1 MDRLQD
7 LEANLHIDEH
17 CYDFERN
24 ENGSV
29 SHIEF
34 FDPEYWEFPAIES
47 NILEALSNYTELES
61 ITINIHNY
69 VLKDISNLRN
79 FKKLKSFDIE
89 DGLCDIDD
97 LSLFSELKDLEFIN
111 FYGPKITD
119 LSPLKYL
126 SKLKSIVIYGS
137 CIEDIKPLSTLESLE
152 ILSLNQA
159 NIKDITPIADLK
171 NLKSLALDKNEI
183 SDISILAIHPNLI
196 HLYLSANKIEDIS
209 ALKPLNNLT
218 NIGLSHNKIKDTSA
232 LKEKKNLNYLDIQ
245 HNQISDISFL
255 NDCIKLNWLI
265 ISDNPIQDIKPVT
278 KLTELRTFQANNI
291 KTDDLGNDKFQ
302 SELHWLSL
310 SNCSIE
316 NIQFLEN
323 QKNLQSLNLS
333 NNKISDISVLLNFY
347 QLKYLS
353 LKNNEIEKPLPISI
367 TFLNDLQELDLRGNL
382 FSGKFYSKNNYGY
395 SSLEDK
401 VDEYFSAK
409 EYEKDAG
416 EYFFEHQQYDEALA
430 IYYYNRLDIESL
442 EIYINKFTATSKND
456 LFHLRYYFSKIVNIH
471 ALRKAEDSE
480 RLRKIVRELHY
491 KINDLNY
498 AEKELF
504 RERIANFKFYS
515 SFDLFGSYM
524 AYINYDEHPENIDA
538 EVYHALT
545 SDIQRDNLMEI
556 LYYLKKLKELK
567 SPFYYKLYG
576 SVNERV
582 RSSFSGTER
591 NKYMEL
597 LTNIENADIPIP
609 DIEKTD
615 NKYKSFH
622 NLDYSFNKETSRVSR
637 EERSILGKIWEYFLI
652 LVMIICFIVAIYY
665 FIRIFN

>member
-1 MDRLQD
+1 MTFL
-7 LEANLHIDEH
+7 
-17 CYDFERN
+17 
-24 ENGSV
+24 
-29 SHIEF
+29 
-34 FDPEYWEFPAIES
+34 
-47 NILEALSNYTELES
+47 
-61 ITINIHNY
+61 
-69 VLKDISNLRN
+69 
-79 FKKLKSFDIE
+79 
-89 DGLCDIDD
+89 
-97 LSLFSELKDLEFIN
+97 
-111 FYGPKITD
+111 
-119 LSPLKYL
+119 
-126 SKLKSIVIYGS
+126 
-137 CIEDIKPLSTLESLE
+137 
-152 ILSLNQA
+152 
-159 NIKDITPIADLK
+159 
-171 NLKSLALDKNEI
+171 
-183 SDISILAIHPNLI
+183 
-196 HLYLSANKIEDIS
+196 
-209 ALKPLNNLT
+209 
-218 NIGLSHNKIKDTSA
+218 
-232 LKEKKNLNYLDIQ
+232 
-245 HNQISDISFL
+245 FL

-480 RLRKIVRELHY
+480 RLRKIVRELHN
-491 KINDLNY
+491 KISRLNY
-498 AEKELF
+498 SERELF
-504 RERIANFKFYS
+504 WKRITFSETSRF
-515 SFDLFGSYM
+515 SFDFFS
-524 AYINYDEHPENIDA
+524 AYKAYVRYDENPENTDA
-538 EVYHALT
+538 EIYYTLNSYV
-545 SDIQRDNLMEI
+545 RKENLMRV